1 MKTELWRQYPPRPVC
16 YISANILSAAG
27 SAFCSCIS
35 SKMLAVFCYKQ
46 LVQFK
51 SGSPQEHPPALL
63 RSQIESVFYVKIRFD
78 SIQLSKSLH
87 SCFIY
92 HSLTCYFTQRSNFV
106 LRPPFS
112 HFTIQLIFVGFWN
125 NAHREGEGSP
135 VGKWYYQISAAVTSL
150 HTNSGGK
157 EHKSPQLGCNL
168 LIGFR
173 LAAAQETKGYPFSC
187 LSTS

>member
-1 MKTELWRQYPPRPVC
+1 MC

-112 HFTIQLIFVGFWN
+112 HFTIQLIFFWFLKQCSQRRGRVAGGEMVLSDLGSGHFI
-125 NAHREGEGSP
+125 AHQLG
-135 VGKWYYQISAAVTSL
+135 GKRTQISSIGL
-150 HTNSGGK
+150 QLTNRIPTCS
-157 EHKSPQLGCNL
+157 SPGNQ
-168 LIGFR
+168 R
-173 LAAAQETKGYPFSC
+173 LSI
-187 LSTS
+187 